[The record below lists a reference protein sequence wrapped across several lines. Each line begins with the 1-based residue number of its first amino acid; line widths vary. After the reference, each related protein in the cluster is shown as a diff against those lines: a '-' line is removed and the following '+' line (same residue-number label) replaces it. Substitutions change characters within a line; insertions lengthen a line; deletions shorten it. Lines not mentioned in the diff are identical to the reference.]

1 MNTTVIDA
9 PPVTM
14 QAQQAS
20 TGDLVAQAPGA
31 LVGAAGHLPARQPT
45 VIEAAIKAG
54 ASAAELREIL
64 ALQRDLDNHQLALM
78 REKRAMDEEDR
89 KRAAELAFAR
99 DFAAFRGEAI
109 VIPKTK
115 EVDRGKAGSFVQ
127 AEYGVA
133 STMLSPAL
141 SSHGFSFR
149 HDMKFASKRWMTDGA
164 ESDVPWV
171 YVTTYLTHRDG
182 HTEVLDLEGPPGDLH
197 ANTPVQ
203 NMQATGSYLKR
214 QGLLAITGT
223 ATQDEDNENRIGNRL
238 PAARRRQDS
247 PEAQEADDALVDT
260 GRAEAMKG
268 MAALTAWWATLTPRQ
283 QKDLGTEFL
292 QMRKAARRAD
302 EDNARNPQQGEAHE

>member
-1 MNTTVIDA
+1 MNTVIDKPMA
-9 PPVTM
+9 ATM

-20 TGDLVAQAPGA
+20 SGDLAAQAPGA
-31 LVGAAGHLPARQPT
+31 LVGTAGQLPARQPS

-54 ASAAELREIL
+54 ASASELREIL

-99 DFAAFRGEAI
+99 DFAAFRGDAI

-133 STMLSPAL
+133 SAMLSPAL
-141 SSHGFSFR
+141 SRHGFSFR

-223 ATQDEDNENRIGNRL
+223 ATQEEDDENGMK
-238 PAARRRQDS
+238 RRPS
-247 PEAQEADDALVDT
+247 PRRDDAQGGEAGEAADALLDA
-260 GRAEAMKG
+260 GRAAAMNG
-268 MAALTAWWATLTPRQ
+268 IAALNKWWASLNPRQ
-283 QKDLGTEFL
+283 QKDMGQDFGP
-292 QMRKAARRAD
+292 MRKAARQAD
-302 EDNARNPQQGEAHE
+302 EGAQR

>member
-1 MNTTVIDA
+1 
-9 PPVTM
+9 M
-14 QAQQAS
+14 QDVMETRPEAAARN
-20 TGDLVAQAPGA
+20 AQAGA
-31 LVGAAGHLPARQPT
+31 LAVQQQGAIVGAAGALQPRQPS

-78 REKRAMDEEDR
+78 RERRAMDEEDR

-115 EVDRGKAGSFVQ
+115 EVDRGKAGSFIQ

-133 STMLSPAL
+133 AAMLSPAL
-141 SSHGFSFR
+141 SRHGFSFR
-149 HDMKFASKRWMTDGA
+149 HDMKFGSKRWMTDGS
-164 ESDVPWV
+164 ESDIPWV
-171 YVTTYLTHRDG
+171 YVTTYLAHRDG

-203 NMQATGSYLKR
+203 NMQATGSFLKR
-214 QGLLAITGT
+214 QGLFAITGT
-223 ATQDEDNENRIGNRL
+223 ATQDEDDEGRM
-238 PAARRRQDS
+238 RRGRQRDGGDD
-247 PEAQEADDALVDT
+247 QADPDNSLLGA
-260 GRAEAMKG
+260 GRAKALEG
-268 MAALTAWWATLTPRQ
+268 MAALTRWWSTLNPRQ
-283 QKDLGTEFL
+283 QKDLGTDFL

-302 EDNARNPQQGEAHE
+302 EEAAARNQQGEAHE